1 VFWMNSMN
9 WNSLNRSSTAHITDI
24 LTFHVSYPSIYYCP
38 LFKIIQLPVQRG
50 GSPLAH
56 ATTVWG
62 ENIQIL
68 SKQGFLF
75 LHDLFH
81 WSLFVRRFAYLLL
94 LPFLHLIRQSFDLLA
109 AFLLELLQAILF
121 ISV

>member
-1 VFWMNSMN
+1 MN
-9 WNSLNRSSTAHITDI
+9 WNSLNPTSTAHITDACNI
-24 LTFHVSYPSIYYCP
+24 LTFHVSYTSIYYCP
-38 LFKIIQLPVQRG
+38 LLKIIQLPVQRG

-62 ENIQIL
+62 ENMQIL

-75 LHDLFH
+75 LYDLLFH
-81 WSLFVRRFAYLLL
+81 WSPFVVRFAYLLL
-94 LPFLHLIRQSFDLLA
+94 LSFLHVILQSFDLLE